1 MNDVLATRDVAEER
15 MGMAT
20 DLETSAERRTVARLL
35 TVFTP
40 SEWGRLAAM
49 YGFIAFLHV
58 LGWGLFVGI
67 AAKSAA
73 FAGAGLIAYT
83 LGMRHGFDADHISAV
98 DDTTRYLLAKGRKP
112 LGTGFFFSFGHS
124 SVVFVLS
131 LSLALAARSVQ
142 SHIPRFQDLGG
153 TIGAT
158 VSGTFLWVIGLLN
171 LAVLLG
177 ILRVWRQA
185 KRGAFD
191 REQLDRLLL
200 QRGLV
205 NRMLGGRAQKLIN
218 HSWQMYP
225 LGLLFGLGFDTASQV
240 GLLALAGGAVSGKA
254 SFLAIMS
261 LPILFAAGMS
271 LVDTT
276 DGALMTKA
284 YDWAF
289 TSPLRKLWYNLTTT
303 GLSVAVALVV
313 GTIELLQVLSD
324 RLGWKGAFFDFLNER
339 LDFGVI
345 GYTIVGL
352 FLGAWLL
359 SVVLWRVRRV
369 EERYGHALAQSE

>member
-1 MNDVLATRDVAEER
+1 
-15 MGMAT
+15 MAT
-20 DLETSAERRTVARLL
+20 GLETSAEQRTLSRLL
-35 TVFTP
+35 GLFTP
-40 SEWGRLAAM
+40 AEWGRLAAM
-49 YGFIAFLHV
+49 YGFIAFLRV
-58 LGWGLFVGI
+58 LGWALFAGI

-112 LGTGFFFSFGHS
+112 LGFGFFFSFGHS
-124 SVVFVLS
+124 TVVFVLS
-131 LSLALAARSVQ
+131 LGLAVAAKSVQ
-142 SHIPRFQDLGG
+142 SRIPGFQDLGS
-153 TIGAT
+153 TIGAS
-158 VSGTFLWVIGLLN
+158 VSGTFLWLIGLL
-171 LAVLLG
+171 
-177 ILRVWRQA
+177 
-185 KRGAFD
+185 
-191 REQLDRLLL
+191 
-200 QRGLV
+200 
-205 NRMLGGRAQKLIN
+205 
-218 HSWQMYP
+218 
-225 LGLLFGLGFDTASQV
+225 
-240 GLLALAGGAVSGKA
+240 
-254 SFLAIMS
+254 
-261 LPILFAAGMS
+261 S

-276 DGALMTKA
+276 DGALMAKA

-289 TSPLRKLWYNLTTT
+289 ASPLRKLWYNLTTT

-345 GYTIVGL
+345 GYTIVAI

-369 EERYGHALAQSE
+369 EERYGDILAQSE

>member
-1 MNDVLATRDVAEER
+1 
-15 MGMAT
+15 MAT
-20 DLETSAERRTVARLL
+20 GAGARTSAERRTLSRLL

-83 LGMRHGFDADHISAV
+83 LGMRHGFDADHIAAV

-112 LGTGFFFSFGHS
+112 LGVGFFFSFGHS

-131 LSLALAARSVQ
+131 LGLAVAAKSVQ
-142 SHIPRFQDLGG
+142 SHIPGLQDLGS
-153 TIGAT
+153 TIGAS
-158 VSGTFLWVIGLLN
+158 VSGTFLWLIGLLN
-171 LAVLLG
+171 LAVLVG
-177 ILRVWRQA
+177 ILKVWRQA

-205 NRMLGGRAQKLIN
+205 NRILGGRAQKLIN

-240 GLLALAGGAVSGKA
+240 GLLALAGGAVSGRS

-289 TSPLRKLWYNLTTT
+289 ASPLRKLWYNLTTT

-313 GTIELLQVLSD
+313 GTIELLQVISG
-324 RLGWKGAFFDFLNER
+324 RLGWKGAFFEFLNDR
-339 LDFGVI
+339 LDFGLI
-345 GYTIVGL
+345 GYTIVAL

-369 EERYGHALAQSE
+369 EERYADALTPSE

>member
-1 MNDVLATRDVAEER
+1 MAVDAPPHPTTQPPLARAL
-15 MGMAT
+15 A
-20 DLETSAERRTVARLL
+20 L
-35 TVFTP
+35 FTP
-40 SEWGRLAAM
+40 REWGKLGGM
-49 YGFIAFLHV
+49 FGFVALLHV
-58 LGWGLFVGI
+58 LGWGLFVGV
-67 AAKSAA
+67 ASRYPA
-73 FAGAGLIAYT
+73 FAGAGVLAYT
-83 LGMRHGFDADHISAV
+83 FGLRHAFDADHISAI
-98 DDTTRYLLAKGRKP
+98 DDTTRFMLQKGKRP
-112 LGTGFFFSFGHS
+112 LGTGFFFSLGHS
-124 SVVFVLS
+124 SVVF
-131 LSLALAARSVQ
+131 SLAFGLAFAAKAVQ
-142 SHIPRFQDLGG
+142 SRIPQWQDFGG
-153 TIGAT
+153 TVGAS
-158 VSGTFLWVIGLLN
+158 VSGVFLWVIGVLN
-171 LAVLLG
+171 LVVLLEIIRIWG
-177 ILRVWRQA
+177 QM
-185 KRGAFD
+185 KQGSYH
-191 REQLDRLLL
+191 REHLEDLLL
-200 QRGLV
+200 QRGFV
-205 NRMLGGRAQKLIN
+205 NRILGGRAQKLIN

-289 TSPLRKLWYNLTTT
+289 TNPLRKLWYNLTTT

>member
-1 MNDVLATRDVAEER
+1 MAGGWRMAVQVGTSTARRRRLSGVA
-15 MGMAT
+15 A
-20 DLETSAERRTVARLL
+20 
-35 TVFTP
+35 VFTP
-40 SEWGRLAAM
+40 AEWGRLAAM

-58 LGWGLFVGI
+58 LGWALFAGI

-98 DDTTRYLLAKGRKP
+98 DDTTRYLMAKGRKP
-112 LGTGFFFSFGHS
+112 LGVGFFFSFGHS
-124 SVVFVLS
+124 SVVFGLS
-131 LSLALAARSVQ
+131 LGLAVAAKSVQ
-142 SHIPRFQDLGG
+142 SHIPAFQDLGG
-153 TIGAT
+153 VIGAS
-158 VSGTFLWVIGLLN
+158 VSGTFLWIIGLLN
-171 LAVLLG
+171 LAVLIG
-177 ILRVWRQA
+177 ILKVWRQA

-191 REQLDRLLL
+191 REELDRLLL

-205 NRMLGGRAQKLIN
+205 NRILGGRAQKLIN

-240 GLLALAGGAVSGKA
+240 GLLALAGGAVSGQS
-254 SFLAIMS
+254 SFLGIMS
-261 LPILFAAGMS
+261 LPIPFAAGMR

-324 RLGWKGAFFDFLNER
+324 RLGWKGAFFEFLNER
-339 LDFGVI
+339 LDFGLI
-345 GYTIVGL
+345 GYTIVAL
-352 FLGAWLL
+352 FIGAWLT

-369 EERYGHALAQSE
+369 EERYGNLLPQSD

>member
-1 MNDVLATRDVAEER
+1 
-15 MGMAT
+15 MAT
-20 DLETSAERRTVARLL
+20 GLETSAEQRTLSRLL
-35 TVFTP
+35 GLFTP
-40 SEWGRLAAM
+40 AEWGRLAAM
-49 YGFIAFLHV
+49 YGFIAFLRV
-58 LGWGLFVGI
+58 LGWALFAGI

-98 DDTTRYLLAKGRKP
+98 DDTTRYLLAKRRKP
-112 LGTGFFFSFGHS
+112 LRVGFFFSFGHS

-131 LSLALAARSVQ
+131 LALTLAAKSVQ
-142 SHIPRFQDLGG
+142 SRIPGFQDLGSN
-153 TIGAT
+153 IGAS
-158 VSGTFLWVIGLLN
+158 VSGTFLWIIGLLN

-177 ILRVWRQA
+177 ILKVWRQA
-185 KRGAFD
+185 KRGDFD
-191 REQLDRLLL
+191 RQQLDHLLL

-205 NRMLGGRAQKLIN
+205 NRILGGRAQKLIN

-240 GLLALAGGAVSGKA
+240 GLLALAGGAASGRS

-284 YDWAF
+284 YGWAF
-289 TSPLRKLWYNLTTT
+289 ASPLRKLWYNLTTT

-324 RLGWKGAFFDFLNER
+324 RLGWQGAFFEFLNER
-339 LDFGVI
+339 LDFGLI
-345 GYTIVGL
+345 GYLIVGL

-359 SVVLWRVRRV
+359 SVVLWRLRRV
-369 EERYGHALAQSE
+369 EERYGDRLAQAER

>member
-1 MNDVLATRDVAEER
+1 
-15 MGMAT
+15 MAT

-35 TVFTP
+35 GLFTP
-40 SEWGRLAAM
+40 AEWGRLAAM

-58 LGWGLFVGI
+58 LGWALFAGI

-112 LGTGFFFSFGHS
+112 LSVGFFFSFGHS

-131 LSLALAARSVQ
+131 LALALAAKSVQ
-142 SHIPRFQDLGG
+142 SRIPGFQDLGS
-153 TIGAT
+153 TIGAS
-158 VSGTFLWVIGLLN
+158 VSGTFLWIIGLLN

-177 ILRVWRQA
+177 ILKVWRQA
-185 KRGAFD
+185 KRGDFD
-191 REQLDRLLL
+191 RQQLDHLLL
-200 QRGLV
+200 QR
-205 NRMLGGRAQKLIN
+205 
-218 HSWQMYP
+218 
-225 LGLLFGLGFDTASQV
+225 
-240 GLLALAGGAVSGKA
+240 
-254 SFLAIMS
+254 
-261 LPILFAAGMS
+261 S

-284 YDWAF
+284 YGWAF
-289 TSPLRKLWYNLTTT
+289 ASPLRKLWYNLTTT

-324 RLGWKGAFFDFLNER
+324 RLGWKGAFFEFLNER

-345 GYTIVGL
+345 GYTIVAI

-369 EERYGHALAQSE
+369 EERYGDILAQSE

>member
-1 MNDVLATRDVAEER
+1 
-15 MGMAT
+15 MAT